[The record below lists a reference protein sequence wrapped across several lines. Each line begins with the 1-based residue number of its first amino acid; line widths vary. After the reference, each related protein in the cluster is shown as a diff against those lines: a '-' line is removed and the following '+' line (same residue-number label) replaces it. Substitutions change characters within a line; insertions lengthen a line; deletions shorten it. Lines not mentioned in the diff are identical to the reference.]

1 MIKNKGGIKV
11 MPWRREYMPEITDDR
26 VWDALNSIPRG
37 EFIGEGYRDDEF
49 LDAPLPIGFGQTI
62 SQPSLVAYMTQL
74 LMLKGREK
82 VLEIGTGSG
91 YQTAFLAR
99 LAKEVYTVEVIKPL
113 QERAKEVLTSLG
125 YNNIHYKIGSGY
137 EGWEEHAPYD
147 AIMVT
152 CAPPRI
158 PAALINQ
165 LTEGGRMVIP
175 VGPEHGLQTL
185 YRITKIKGKLK
196 KEGICPVRFVPMVED
211 TNGGLG

>member
-1 MIKNKGGIKV
+1 
-11 MPWRREYMPEITDDR
+11 MPEITDDR
-26 VWDALNSIPRG
+26 VWDALNSIPRRLFLG
-37 EFIGEGYRDDEF
+37 EAYQDDEF

-74 LMLKGREK
+74 LMLEGHER

-113 QERAKEVLTSLG
+113 QERAKEILKSLG
-125 YNNIHYKIGSGY
+125 YSNIRYKIGNGF

-152 CAPPRI
+152 CAPERVPD
-158 PAALINQ
+158 ALMAQ
-165 LTEGGRMVIP
+165 LAEKGRMVIP
-175 VGPEHGLQTL
+175 VGPSYGVQML
-185 YRITKIKGKLK
+185 YRITRI
-196 KEGICPVRFVPMVED
+196 EGRVNREPICHVRFVPMI
-211 TNGGLG
+211 GG

>member
-1 MIKNKGGIKV
+1 MWV
-11 MPWRREYMPEITDDR
+11 RECMPEITDDR
-26 VWDALNSIPRG
+26 VWDALNSIPRRLFLG
-37 EFIGEGYRDDEF
+37 EAYQDDEF

-74 LMLKGREK
+74 LMLEGHER

-113 QERAKEVLTSLG
+113 QERAKEILKSLG
-125 YNNIHYKIGSGY
+125 YSNIRYRTGNGF

-152 CAPPRI
+152 CAPERVPD
-158 PAALINQ
+158 ALMAQ
-165 LTEGGRMVIP
+165 LAEKGRMVIP
-175 VGPEHGLQTL
+175 VGPSYGVQML
-185 YRITKIKGKLK
+185 YRITRIGGRVNR
-196 KEGICPVRFVPMVED
+196 EPICHVRFVPMI
-211 TNGGLG
+211 GG

>member
-1 MIKNKGGIKV
+1 MAWK
-11 MPWRREYMPEITDDR
+11 REYMPEITDDR
-26 VWDALNSIPRG
+26 VWNALNSIPRRLFLG
-37 EFIGEGYRDDEF
+37 EAYQDDEF

-74 LMLKGREK
+74 LMLEGDEK

-113 QERAKEVLTSLG
+113 QQRAKEILKSLG
-125 YNNIHYKIGSGY
+125 YTNIRYKTGNGF

-152 CAPPRI
+152 CAPERVPE
-158 PAALINQ
+158 ALMAQ
-165 LTEGGRMVIP
+165 LAEGGRMVIP
-175 VGPEHGLQTL
+175 VGPRDSVQML
-185 YRITKIKGKLK
+185 YRITKVDGKLN
-196 KEGICPVRFVPMVED
+196 KEPICHVRFVPMISD
-211 TNGGLG
+211 

>member
-1 MIKNKGGIKV
+1 MAWK
-11 MPWRREYMPEITDDR
+11 REYMPEITDDR
-26 VWDALNSIPRG
+26 VWDALNSIPRRLFLG
-37 EFIGEGYRDDEF
+37 EDYRDDEF

-74 LMLKGREK
+74 LMLQGSEK

-113 QERAKEVLTSLG
+113 QQRAKEVLKSLG
-125 YNNIHYKIGSGY
+125 YTNIRYKVGNGF

-152 CAPPRI
+152 CAPERVPQ
-158 PAALINQ
+158 ALVGQ
-165 LTEGGRMVIP
+165 MAEGGRMVIP
-175 VGPEHGLQTL
+175 VGPRDGVQML
-185 YRITKIKGKLK
+185 YLITRVNGMLK
-196 KEGICPVRFVPMVED
+196 EEPICHVRFVPMI
-211 TNGGLG
+211 GG